1 VKIAQASFGDFGE
14 VTMSVTI
21 TLPEPLAGQLKSEAQ
36 QRQVGLTE
44 FAADLLARALE
55 GTRDTTGYEVNQ
67 QRLALLHKSAKTG
80 LTPREAHELQ
90 ELQGKG
96 FAQLAGNAW
105 HPGRGS
111 CHRQHPAPQFRLHS
125 ASVDPPRRDRP

>member
-55 GTRDTTGYEVNQ
+55 GTRDTTWYEVNQ

-80 LTPREAHELQ
+80 LTLREAHELQ
-90 ELQGKG
+90 ELQS
-96 FAQLAGNAW
+96 FADQRLEAMDAERLAEVA
-105 HPGRGS
+105 RMEREVAAALQEAEES
-111 CHRQHPAPQFRLHS
+111 
-125 ASVDPPRRDRP
+125 